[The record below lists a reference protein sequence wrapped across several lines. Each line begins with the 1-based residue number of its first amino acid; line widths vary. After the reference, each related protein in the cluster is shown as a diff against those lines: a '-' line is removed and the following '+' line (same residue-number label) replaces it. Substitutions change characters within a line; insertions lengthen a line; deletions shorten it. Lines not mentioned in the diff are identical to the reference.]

1 MARVHNLAWRRRQ
14 TKESD
19 MDCFVAIFS
28 STLFVSWYEARAVDI
43 YGDEVTA
50 EMTAAEARSSTW
62 SGKRRCKS
70 GSSLNL
76 VKKSDI
82 TSTRHA
88 ENLDNQ
94 QGAVKEI

>member
-1 MARVHNLAWRRRQ
+1 
-14 TKESD
+14 
-19 MDCFVAIFS
+19 
-28 STLFVSWYEARAVDI
+28 
-43 YGDEVTA
+43 
-50 EMTAAEARSSTW
+50 MTAAEARYSTW

-94 QGAVKEI
+94 QVAVKEIW